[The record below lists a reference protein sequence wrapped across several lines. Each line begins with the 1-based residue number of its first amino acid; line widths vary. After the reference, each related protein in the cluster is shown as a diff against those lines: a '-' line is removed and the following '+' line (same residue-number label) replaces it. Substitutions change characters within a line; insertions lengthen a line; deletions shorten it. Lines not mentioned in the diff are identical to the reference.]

1 MQHLFSWTQY
11 LLFSITLLALY
22 YTVVIFKFY
31 RKELFQ
37 VSFSK
42 NKLNTTTGTEVRTLF
57 GEKSSEATGEAV
69 RDNLTSTVHDFV
81 YELKTLLQQLNAQK
95 EEKVAIMKSAKK
107 LINKNQTLKGSQFQ
121 PGLVNLIAAETET
134 ICGIRLNADEL
145 ISLWE

>member
-31 RKELFQ
+31 RKEIFQ
-37 VSFSK
+37 TRFNK
-42 NKLNTTTGTEVRTLF
+42 NKISTTTSTEARTLF
-57 GEKSSEATGEAV
+57 DEKASKATAEAV
-69 RDNLTSTVHDFV
+69 KDNLTSTVHDFV
-81 YELKTLLQQLNAQK
+81 YELKTLLQQLIAQK
-95 EEKVAIMKSAKK
+95 EKKDAIMKAAVK
-107 LINKNQTLKGSQFQ
+107 LINKYQTLKGSQFQ

-134 ICGIRLNADEL
+134 ICGLRLNADEL